1 MRKWLVDK
9 LFSLAL
15 RIDETETT
23 VLARLWVEADDA
35 SRIMDAIIK
44 DMMESLEAGARAA
57 PKRGRPKGR
66 KDSVGPK
73 HEPEVKR
80 KRGRPLG
87 SKNKPKEVN

>member
-15 RIDETETT
+15 RIDEVETT
-23 VLARLWVEADDA
+23 ILARLWVDSDNFNRMVDA
-35 SRIMDAIIK
+35 LIK
-44 DMMESLEAGARAA
+44 DMTESIEK

-73 HEPEVKR
+73 PEPK

-87 SKNKPKEVN
+87 SKNKPKVEA

>member
-1 MRKWLVDK
+1 MRKWLADQ
-9 LFSLAL
+9 LFHLAL
-15 RIDETETT
+15 KVDEAETT
-23 VLARLWVEADDA
+23 MLARLWVEADDFIRTMNA
-35 SRIMDAIIK
+35 LVDDVI
-44 DMMESLEAGARAA
+44 ESIEK

-87 SKNKPKEVN
+87 SKNKPKVTE

>member
-15 RIDETETT
+15 RIDENETT
-23 VLARLWVEADDA
+23 ILARLWVESDDA
-35 SRIMDAIIK
+35 KRMMDAIIK
-44 DMMESLEAGARAA
+44 DMIESLEAGARAA

-66 KDSVGPK
+66 KDRVGLRTEGAPK
-73 HEPEVKR
+73 

-87 SKNKPKEVN
+87 SKNKPKVTE